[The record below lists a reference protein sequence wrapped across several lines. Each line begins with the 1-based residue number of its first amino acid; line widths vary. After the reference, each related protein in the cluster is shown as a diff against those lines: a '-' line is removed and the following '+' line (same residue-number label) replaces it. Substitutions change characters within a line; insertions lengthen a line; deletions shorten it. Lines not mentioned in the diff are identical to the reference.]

1 MMTPEGAIVLGYG
14 GSEHSKIALAWADNI
29 AAELSR
35 PLQVIVSALHV
46 RGAAEVPQHLRAGHV
61 TDELNQLLA
70 DAKAPQTSVTNV
82 LNAPGEALVRESKH
96 AYLTVLGSRT
106 HGPLQSMVYGS
117 VSQHVTRQAAGPVV
131 VVREPYTPRAGL
143 IVVGIDGS
151 EPSKHALE
159 FAVRH
164 ARDTGG
170 RILAMHVQSKHDGHT
185 DGQVDQVLAEARLND
200 VPLEIE
206 HVRGIASEKL
216 AEASREADLLV
227 TGTRGR
233 SPLST
238 LIMGSVSHAVL
249 EHSQCPVA
257 VVR

>member
-1 MMTPEGAIVLGYG
+1 MKTPEGAIVLGYG
-14 GSEHSKIALAWADNI
+14 GSEHSKIALTWADNI

-46 RGAAEVPQHLRAGHV
+46 RGAADVPQHLRAGHV

-70 DAKAPQTSVTNV
+70 EAKAAQTAVTNV
-82 LNAPGEALVRESKH
+82 LNSPGDALVGESKH
-96 AYLTVLGSRT
+96 AYLTVLGART

-117 VSQHVTRQAAGPVV
+117 VSQQVTRQATGPVV
-131 VVREPYTPRAGL
+131 VVREPYAPRTGL

-159 FAVRH
+159 FAMRH

-170 RILAMHVQSKHDGHT
+170 RILALHVHKHDGHT
-185 DGQVDQVLAEARLND
+185 DGKVDQVLSDAQLHD
-200 VPLEIE
+200 VPVEIE
-206 HVRGIASEKL
+206 HVRGVASEKL
-216 AEASREADLLV
+216 TEASREADLLV

-238 LIMGSVSHAVL
+238 LILGSVTQEVLQHA
-249 EHSQCPVA
+249 QCPVA